1 MGAENL
7 PTDRPAAGAVP
18 SVAPPVTSSRAYRL
32 AVLGGDMAGMVAAQ
46 EAARRRVRVAL
57 VLPAAADATPPKSSE
72 LAEQFRL
79 LQARMGILPP
89 QNPPDHPLI
98 DVYPGRPRFLSCD
111 ALEVGGRV
119 IRFRKA
125 VIATGGLPAAA
136 EVAGAEGCDC
146 LTPETLHSLTELPPR
161 LAVIGC
167 GPAACEW
174 AQAFR
179 RLGSQV
185 HLLARQPA
193 LLPDEDPESAAAIQ
207 LQLEQDNIRLY
218 LGCAEMAIETTGNLR
233 GVLFIQEGGKRK
245 LLVERV
251 LLCGPRGPNLAGLNL
266 ESAGVACT
274 DRGIVVND
282 RLQTTQR
289 PIFAAGEVCGSR
301 FAAPQAAAATARLAV
316 RNALCLIR
324 RRLSRLV
331 IPRCIH
337 TEPQVVQIGLTRR
350 EAARLQ
356 GEVETF
362 RIELS
367 ASDRS
372 LAEHRRRGFL
382 ALHAAARTGRLLGAT
397 VVAADADE
405 LIYPLSLLL
414 ARRWSAAA
422 LAEVIPCHP
431 SRCELL
437 QRLAEQVA
445 AAHPLRW
452 QRWWSALC
460 RRRISSSSQRDV

>member
-1 MGAENL
+1 MGEENL

-18 SVAPPVTSSRAYRL
+18 AVAPPRTYRL
-32 AVLGGDMAGMVAAQ
+32 AVLGGDLAGMVAAR

-72 LAEQFRL
+72 LAERLRL
-79 LQARMGILPP
+79 LQARMGNLPP
-89 QNPPDHPLI
+89 QNSPDHPLI
-98 DVYPGRPRFLSCD
+98 DVYPGEPRFLSCD
-111 ALEVGGRV
+111 AVEVGGRM

-136 EVAGAEGCDC
+136 EVAGAEQCDC
-146 LTPETLHSLTELPPR
+146 LTPQTLGNLAELPPR
-161 LAVIGC
+161 LAVLGS

-185 HLLARQPA
+185 YLLAHEPA
-193 LLPDEDPESAAAIQ
+193 LLPDEDPETAAAIQ
-207 LQLEQDNIRLY
+207 LQFEQDDIRLY

-251 LLCGPRGPNLAGLNL
+251 LLCGPRQPNLAGLNL

-274 DRGIVVND
+274 ERGIVVSD
-282 RLQTTQR
+282 WLQTTQR
-289 PIFAAGEVCGSR
+289 RMFAAGEVCGR
-301 FAAPQAAAATARLAV
+301 EFAAPQAAAVTARLAV
-316 RNALCLIR
+316 HNALCLIR
-324 RRLSRLV
+324 RRLSGLV

-350 EAARLQ
+350 EAAQLQ
-356 GEVETF
+356 GEVDTF

-367 ASDRS
+367 AADRS
-372 LAEHRRRGFL
+372 LAEDRCRGFL
-382 ALHAAARTGRLLGAT
+382 ALHVAARSGRILGAT
-397 VVAADADE
+397 AVTAHADE
-405 LIYPLSLLL
+405 LIYPLSLLM
-414 ARRWSAAA
+414 ARRWPAAA
-422 LAEVIPCHP
+422 LAEVIPCRP
-431 SRCELL
+431 SRCELW
-437 QRLAEQVA
+437 QRLAEQAA
-445 AAHPLRW
+445 AAHPSRW

-460 RRRISSSSQRDV
+460 RSRIFSSSQRDL